1 MTMSTMRTLLIG
13 VTAAVALFGCKSG
26 TSAAAGSASAASA
39 ASVGTT
45 VENIP
50 DPTLNNMTA
59 VAVTIPANWHFQG
72 ALMQGGGKCVSTPYP
87 VFRVTSPDGLSAF
100 EREPTMGWAWG
111 SGPMATAGQ
120 MTNCLPLKGPMSAQ
134 QFLKYL
140 AGTMGVQYV
149 QDEAEPAAE

>member
-87 VFRVTSPDGLSAF
+87 VFRVTS
-100 EREPTMGWAWG
+100 
-111 SGPMATAGQ
+111 TAGQ
-120 MTNCLPLKGPMSAQ
+120 MTNCLPLKGQMSAQ

-149 QDEAEPAAE
+149 QDEAEPAAENAAAQAG